1 MTGAVDR
8 AIAVKIDNLDKNMI
22 SSYLKN
28 ADLLETWISSL
39 RELALS
45 MMESGAKLPDY
56 KLVAKRAIRQWTD
69 EDKAKVALFALGLE
83 ESEVM
88 ETSIMSPAKV
98 EKVLKKRKL
107 ALPVDVVVAV
117 SSGNTLASED
127 DPRPEVLLL
136 GKQLARLSKL
146 V

>member
-1 MTGAVDR
+1 
-8 AIAVKIDNLDKNMI
+8 
-22 SSYLKN
+22 
-28 ADLLETWISSL
+28 
-39 RELALS
+39 
-45 MMESGAKLPDY
+45 
-56 KLVAKRAIRQWTD
+56 
-69 EDKAKVALFALGLE
+69 
-83 ESEVM
+83 
-88 ETSIMSPAKV
+88 MSPAKV

-107 ALPVDVVVAV
+107 ALPVDVVVAI